1 MPNVATGVGGPAV
14 QLFPP
19 TPAANLVPSKG
30 AVLAA
35 IEGVILSS
43 TPAQKV
49 HEFKWQP
56 EKGEAG
62 KADFKEEALSY
73 HAEVMA
79 YAVVQPKSQVIKV
92 IHGPSKYFHPSAA
105 QDLRGK
111 VIARLGDWTEI
122 ATPHSVALPDNTTW
136 AWEKVKLCND
146 AVAWDTFVGNAT
158 NKSDVWAP
166 PAAPQ
171 ITVDLPRMVYLPSV
185 LAKFAVEKERTAF
198 EMHKFLSEL
207 AANNTSDIEESQA
220 KFLLQWFMAAGQ
232 REHGA
237 ATVTRPLTRR
247 SLWPQTGTHSK

>member
-1 MPNVATGVGGPAV
+1 MFGGTGGPFFSWGTPGATAQDLGSTAGQWYQSVSLTQNQGAQSVQVAQNITPGSQNQALAGLSQNGQPPGTPNVATGGGGLAV

-43 TPAQKV
+43 TTAQKV

-79 YAVVQPKSQVIKV
+79 YAVIQPKSQVIKV

-122 ATPHSVALPDNTTW
+122 ATPHSVALPHC
-136 AWEKVKLCND
+136 KP
-146 AVAWDTFVGNAT
+146 
-158 NKSDVWAP
+158 KSSNSHSKN
-166 PAAPQ
+166 
-171 ITVDLPRMVYLPSV
+171 R
-185 LAKFAVEKERTAF
+185 
-198 EMHKFLSEL
+198 
-207 AANNTSDIEESQA
+207 
-220 KFLLQWFMAAGQ
+220 
-232 REHGA
+232 
-237 ATVTRPLTRR
+237 LTRR
-247 SLWPQTGTHSK
+247 ITGILMRKLQ